1 MGPNDLNQG
10 GQEADKL
17 GGSEKQR
24 DNADPLFTV
33 VDAADAVPVKKIH
46 EVFEG
51 QDEDD
56 VHLWKQAGL
65 MASNIAL
72 LFCADGGSFMVALI
86 CVAGFILQVRDHRTR
101 RQ

>member
-56 VHLWKQAGL
+56 VHLWKQAGS

-72 LFCADGGSFMVALI
+72 LFLCGWWSLHGGPHLCSRI
-86 CVAGFILQVRDHRTR
+86 HSSG
-101 RQ
+101 